1 MWFELI
7 YCNGLSCLIYLIKD
21 SLIYKEGFLYKG
33 VFNGLYCVWVSLF
46 NLFSFKLF
54 FFVDEVRVKFVCCI
68 WLLNGDLFWFLL

>member
-1 MWFELI
+1 MWKELVVFNGVWFELI
-7 YCNGLSCLIYLIKD
+7 YCNGLIYLIKD

-54 FFVDEVRVKFVCCI
+54 FFSMDGGRGIIKVVVLISC
-68 WLLNGDLFWFLL
+68 